1 MSVLAFGIVF
11 VLAAGTWPP
20 LRGLVPFVGGVLT
33 FAFVLALVFVN
44 ATLARFRC
52 PGCNKPFNGQLIEA
66 GRPRGDIGRACGHC
80 GLPLYG

>member
-20 LRGLVPFVGGVLT
+20 LRGLVPPIGGALAL
-33 FAFVLALVFVN
+33 AFVFAPVCVN
-44 ATLARFRC
+44 AMLARFPC
-52 PGCNKPFNGQLIEA
+52 PGCGERFNGRIIDA
-66 GRPRGDIGRACGHC
+66 GRPRGDIGRACGRC